1 MVRARRVLLW
11 QQAKMER
18 SLILPKNQ
26 SSQALL
32 REKIHSYETSR
43 FSVIQRITQ
52 WKMAVGTTNGENG
65 QWYQDEAGHDL
76 AITWMAN
83 WPSPKWPSRVN
94 GWAGQQS
101 ITREIFTCKDGGS
114 GQHPILELK
123 TLASGRAKKIRT
135 AKVTRKGLHINSSN
149 KWTSFFISLC
159 LRFSLA
165 MGLCFRLLS
174 FQRIRNRRTL
184 A

>member
-1 MVRARRVLLW
+1 MATSKDGKKFDLAKELVVSGPPKGEDSFLRDLKVFPVRIRR
-11 QQAKMER
+11 
-18 SLILPKNQ
+18 P
-26 SSQALL
+26 
-32 REKIHSYETSR
+32 R
-43 FSVIQRITQ
+43 FPVFDEGPSTYA
-52 WKMAVGTTNGENG
+52 M

-101 ITREIFTCKDGGS
+101 ITREMFTCKDGGS

-123 TLASGRAKKIRT
+123 TLASGRAKEIRT

-149 KWTSFFISLC
+149 KWTSS
-159 LRFSLA
+159 
-165 MGLCFRLLS
+165 
-174 FQRIRNRRTL
+174 
-184 A
+184 

>member
-1 MVRARRVLLW
+1 M
-11 QQAKMER
+11 
-18 SLILPKNQ
+18 
-26 SSQALL
+26 
-32 REKIHSYETSR
+32 
-43 FSVIQRITQ
+43 
-52 WKMAVGTTNGENG
+52 

-101 ITREIFTCKDGGS
+101 VTREMFTCKDGGS

-165 MGLCFRLLS
+165 MGRCFRLLS
-174 FQRIRNRRTL
+174 FQGIRNRRTL